1 MNTLKTIEVQR
12 ATPIP
17 ETVKDLLAGLTVEE
31 QLPFF
36 HLSVCHRPTSFTG
49 DAFINDPENGPKRN
63 LPLAEYPLLIQEGI
77 IVGVQV
83 EDEAIFCFERTHGKI
98 KNYNG
103 HRTSTDYWYYEADH
117 SWYLFQFLPTEKA
130 KNQQEVLDTKE
141 KILQF
146 IREKEI
152 DGTVHLFNGADTGS
166 EYAVFI
172 EENNVEEF
180 KVSARG
186 ERGSKFGLP
195 RTFQNEDA
203 AYEYALELMMRLKEQ
218 QR

>member
-1 MNTLKTIEVQR
+1 MTTLKTIEVQR

-17 ETVKDLLAGLTVEE
+17 EAAKRLLTGLPVEE
-31 QLPFF
+31 QLAYFR
-36 HLSVCHRPTSFTG
+36 LSYCHRVTSFTG
-49 DAFINDPENGPKRN
+49 DAFINDPETGPKKI

-83 EDEAIFCFERTHGKI
+83 EDEAIFCYERTHGRI
-98 KNYNG
+98 KNFNG
-103 HRTSTDYWYYEADH
+103 HRTSTDYWHYEAEH
-117 SWYLFQFLPTEKA
+117 SWYLFQFLPTEKG
-130 KNQQEVLDTKE
+130 KSQQEELDTKE

-152 DGTVHLFNGADTGS
+152 DKTVHLFNEADTGS
-166 EYAVFI
+166 EYSVFI
-172 EENNVEEF
+172 EKTNGEEF

-186 ERGSKFGLP
+186 ERGSQFGIP